1 MRMYERRYRRRDT
14 KLEVPENPLLYVPVH
29 TARDMDKD
37 LQVAG
42 IPKYGPTGKLD
53 FHACRVA
60 YINMVIESGVTVKE
74 AQALARHSTPQL
86 TMNVYGRV
94 REERLSEAVEKVAQ
108 NISEDEKCATCVPQ
122 KASGA
127 EEISII
133 PSTPDTYGDKKIWSW
148 GELNPR
154 PKVLW

>member
-1 MRMYERRYRRRDT
+1 M
-14 KLEVPENPLLYVPVH
+14 PVH
-29 TARDMDKD
+29 TARDLDKD
-37 LQVAG
+37 LKRAD

-60 YINMVIESGVTVKE
+60 YINLVIESGVTVKE

-94 REERLSEAVEKVAQ
+94 REKRLAEVVEKVAVG
-108 NISEDEKCATCVPQ
+108 IFEDEKCHMRATN
-122 KASGA
+122 KNRHRGGFYT
-127 EEISII
+127 
-133 PSTPDTYGDKKIWSW
+133 PSTPVVYADKQIWRW

-154 PKVLW
+154 PKMSKQERLHA